1 MKVWYTMLMK
11 LKNKLK
17 GIFILLFLF
26 FFTLIP
32 LTYAKENFFIEGK
45 KLFDLKKYDE
55 SKFLFQRSIVYDPK
69 KTESYIYLSKI
80 FSAEDNEIEEK
91 KNIKTALLLDP
102 KNEEALLILINIE
115 LKRSNISEV
124 KKLKNR
130 FQNACSSLC
139 DKISNIDKKLSNIE
153 AKDESW

>member
-1 MKVWYTMLMK
+1 M
-11 LKNKLK
+11 
-17 GIFILLFLF
+17 
-26 FFTLIP
+26 
-32 LTYAKENFFIEGK
+32 
-45 KLFDLKKYDE
+45 
-55 SKFLFQRSIVYDPK
+55 
-69 KTESYIYLSKI
+69 
-80 FSAEDNEIEEK
+80 
-91 KNIKTALLLDP
+91 LDP

-153 AKDESW
+153 AKDES